1 MRTFESVR
9 AMGRIMLLVFGVARI
24 SVRGGDKAPVAGKAE
39 AKAGRYA
46 PFFKNVDESGG
57 RGLRSLTPI
66 RLNIWRAE
74 AMFRKMPGK
83 ILGEPEPYLDLD
95 RLILMRGGFRASA
108 LSVGQ
113 TSIR

>member
-1 MRTFESVR
+1 MLFVLRRCQLFR
-9 AMGRIMLLVFGVARI
+9 KGR
-24 SVRGGDKAPVAGKAE
+24 DKAPVPVKAE

-66 RLNIWRAE
+66 RLKIWRAE